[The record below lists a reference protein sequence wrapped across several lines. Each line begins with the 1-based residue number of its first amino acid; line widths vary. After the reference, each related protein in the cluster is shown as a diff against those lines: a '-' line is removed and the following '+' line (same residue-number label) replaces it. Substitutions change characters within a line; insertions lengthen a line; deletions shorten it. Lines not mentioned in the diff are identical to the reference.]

1 VFCCLSRST
10 ALWDILAPIS
20 NHYDSSD
27 ADTIA
32 EKTITFRKL
41 FAAEINE
48 YEDDTDMVDLNES
61 EMEEEALPVGQRV
74 GGSGDNVEEGNESE
88 NEAMENL
95 RVSDESAEEGRLP
108 TPPPPTSD
116 IS

>member
-10 ALWDILAPIS
+10 VHCEILAPIS

-32 EKTITFRKL
+32 EKTITLREL
-41 FAAEINE
+41 FAAEKNE
-48 YEDDTDMVDLNES
+48 YEDDTDMVDLTES
-61 EMEEEALPVGQRV
+61 EMEKEALPVGQRV
-74 GGSGDNVEEGNESE
+74 GDSGENVEEGNESE
-88 NEAMENL
+88 IEAMENL

-108 TPPPPTSD
+108 TPPPTSD
-116 IS
+116 MS